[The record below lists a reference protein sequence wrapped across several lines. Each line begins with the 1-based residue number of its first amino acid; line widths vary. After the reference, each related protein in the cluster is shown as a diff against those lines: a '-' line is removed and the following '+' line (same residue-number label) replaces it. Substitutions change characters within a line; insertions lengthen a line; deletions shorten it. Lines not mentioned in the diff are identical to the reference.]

1 MNHLDTVQF
10 DLIQCIAILLMAFFH
25 FSLSPGESVPAPT
38 VVAACQP
45 PVHGQVVQ
53 VQVGG
58 GQTAGVGVVKH
69 LQRRKAKI
77 ITRDSR
83 ALSDSSITH
92 IPLFGQM
99 EFCYEVY
106 NHSPTKH

>member
-1 MNHLDTVQF
+1 MKMSVKSATPLVWREHSESKITKNIF
-10 DLIQCIAILLMAFFH
+10 MAFFN
-25 FSLSPGESVPAPT
+25 FSLSPRESVPTPT
-38 VVAACQP
+38 LVAACQP

-77 ITRDSR
+77 ITRD
-83 ALSDSSITH
+83 
-92 IPLFGQM
+92 
-99 EFCYEVY
+99 
-106 NHSPTKH
+106 

>member
-1 MNHLDTVQF
+1 
-10 DLIQCIAILLMAFFH
+10 MAFFH
-25 FSLSPGESVPAPT
+25 FSLSPRESVPAAT
-38 VVAACQP
+38 LVTACQP

-69 LQRRKAKI
+69 LQRRKGNI
-77 ITRDSR
+77 VTRDSR

-106 NHSPTKH
+106 NHPSTKY